1 MTAPF
6 EMIDGT
12 PNYNLYVAGQ
22 WTRSLRNELTDS
34 MNPATGELFARVQQA
49 GKAETEPAITAAHQT
64 YRAWAAMPVS
74 ERETV
79 FFRAADV
86 LAAKA
91 KEITDVLVAESG
103 SVAGKAGFEVGYCFD
118 L

>member
-1 MTAPF
+1 MQLEESSVTKSF
-6 EMIDGT
+6 EMINGT
-12 PNYNLYVAGQ
+12 PNYNLYIDGE

-49 GKAETEPAITAAHQT
+49 GKTETEHAITAAHKT
-64 YRAWAAMPVS
+64 YKAWAAMPVS

-91 KEITDVLVAESG
+91 SEITEVLVA
-103 SVAGKAGFEVGYCFD
+103 
-118 L
+118 